1 MVIPAG
7 LEPATYPLGGD
18 CSIQLSH
25 GTPGLDSLRPA
36 RLSTGPLARYTRSTR
51 SPEPPLTRRNAR
63 HQHLT
68 LRDVSEASGVSEMTV
83 SRVLRNRGDVS
94 DKTRARVV
102 EAAKRLGYVPNKI
115 AGALAS
121 SRVNLVAVVVPSLS
135 NLVFPEMLA
144 GVEEVLGDT
153 DLQPVVG
160 TTNYDPAR
168 EERTL
173 FQMLSWRPSGV
184 IVAGLEHSD
193 ASRAMLANC
202 GVPVVEVMD
211 VDGMPVDAAVG
222 ISHRRAG
229 EAMGSEILARGYAR
243 VGVLGTKM
251 GGDHRARKRIEGL
264 ERALAGAGIA
274 IADQMAYEGWSG
286 FAKGREMTAAM
297 LERTPDLDFLY
308 YTNDLTGAGGLLYA
322 LERRLDVG
330 GALGMAGFNAFA
342 LLEGLPRRLATVD
355 SRRREAGQVAARI
368 ITGAHTFESEDR
380 RVELV
385 PTLLP
390 GDTMRARG

>member
-1 MVIPAG
+1 M
-7 LEPATYPLGGD
+7 
-18 CSIQLSH
+18 
-25 GTPGLDSLRPA
+25 
-36 RLSTGPLARYTRSTR
+36 
-51 SPEPPLTRRNAR
+51 TRRSAS

-121 SRVNLVAVVVPSLS
+121 NRVNLVAVVVPSLS

-144 GVEEVLGDT
+144 GVEEALGGT

-160 TTNYDPAR
+160 TTDYDLAR

-184 IVAGLEHSD
+184 IVAGLEHSE
-193 ASRAMLANC
+193 ASRAMLRNC

-211 VDGMPVDAAVG
+211 ADGEPLDASVG
-222 ISHRRAG
+222 ISHLRAG
-229 EAMGSEILARGYAR
+229 EAVGEEIAARGYAR

-251 GGDHRARKRIEGL
+251 AGDHRARRRIEGL
-264 ERALAGAGIA
+264 ERALARAGIA
-274 IADQMAYEGWSG
+274 VADRMDYEGWSG
-286 FAKGREMTAAM
+286 FGTGREMTAAM
-297 LERTPDLDFLY
+297 LDRTPDLDFVY
-308 YTNDLTGAGGLLYA
+308 YTNDLTGAGGMLYA
-322 LERRLDVG
+322 LEQGLDVG
-330 GALGMAGFNAFA
+330 GALGMAGFNAFS
-342 LLEGLPRRLATVD
+342 LLDGLPRRLATVD

-368 ITGAHTFESEDR
+368 ITGAHAFEGADR
-380 RVELV
+380 RVELI
-385 PTLLP
+385 PTVLP
-390 GDTMRARG
+390 GDTMRPRRA

>member
-1 MVIPAG
+1 M
-7 LEPATYPLGGD
+7 
-18 CSIQLSH
+18 
-25 GTPGLDSLRPA
+25 
-36 RLSTGPLARYTRSTR
+36 
-51 SPEPPLTRRNAR
+51 TRRSAR

-121 SRVNLVAVVVPSLS
+121 SRVNLVAVIVPSLS

-160 TTNYDPAR
+160 TTSYDPAR
-168 EERTL
+168 EEKVL

-184 IVAGLEHSD
+184 IVAGLEHSA

-211 VDGMPVDAAVG
+211 VDGAPVDAAVG

-229 EAMGSEILARGYAR
+229 EAVGAEIVARGYRR

-251 GGDHRARKRIEGL
+251 GGDHRARRRIEGL
-264 ERALAGAGIA
+264 ETALAGAGVA
-274 IADQMAYEGWSG
+274 VADRIDYEG
-286 FAKGREMTAAM
+286 
-297 LERTPDLDFLY
+297 
-308 YTNDLTGAGGLLYA
+308 
-322 LERRLDVG
+322 
-330 GALGMAGFNAFA
+330 
-342 LLEGLPRRLATVD
+342 
-355 SRRREAGQVAARI
+355 
-368 ITGAHTFESEDR
+368 
-380 RVELV
+380 
-385 PTLLP
+385 
-390 GDTMRARG
+390 